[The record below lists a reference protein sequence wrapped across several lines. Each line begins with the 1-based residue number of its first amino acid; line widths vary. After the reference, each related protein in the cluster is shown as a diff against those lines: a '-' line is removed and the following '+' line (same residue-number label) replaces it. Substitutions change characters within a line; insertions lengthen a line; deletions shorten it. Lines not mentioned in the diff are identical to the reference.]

1 MAIML
6 QHLHDPCRPS
16 ARLARPDLELCH
28 WVERMLAK
36 ERSLRPE
43 AADAWDDL
51 DEIAIR
57 VLGPRWRREPPGF
70 G

>member
-6 QHLHDPCRPS
+6 QHLHDPVPPL
-16 ARLARPDLELCH
+16 ARLAPTATPSSATGSSGC
-28 WVERMLAK
+28 LAK

-43 AADAWDDL
+43 GAADAWDDL

-57 VLGPRWRREPPGF
+57 VLGPRWA
-70 G
+70 